1 MSLDK
6 KQLLKTLG
14 PGLLFASTC
23 IGTSHLV
30 LATRAGAHYGMI
42 YFWVILFAHLLKY
55 PFYEFGPRYANATG
69 FSLLTGYR
77 EQGKWAVYLFLLI
90 ILISMFAVNAAT
102 AAVSAGLL
110 STLLGLSGVIS
121 VPMLS
126 GIILAISTVLLLVGG
141 YAGLDGII
149 KIISIVLLVTVCV
162 AFGAVLIK
170 GPVTPTT
177 DFQAPDLLDA
187 AGLGLLIG
195 LIGWM
200 PTGMEVST
208 MNSIWNVEKTKS
220 TGYYPKLKET
230 LADYNIG
237 YILSTVLGL
246 MFLVI
251 GAFTVYGSGEL
262 LTGNAT
268 QFTQQLLSVFTTNL
282 GQWSYYVVAIAAFGT
297 IYGTLLTILDA
308 FPRCFVGGL
317 RVLKYEHTEQNEE
330 QISFLQKSYRITVIT
345 LGLGAFLLFSF
356 SAAGM
361 VKLLDVVT
369 IISFLVSP
377 FIAYFNLKA
386 IQSSRVPESHKP
398 SPWMII
404 LSYIGLAFLVGFALF
419 YVSTKF

>member
-30 LATRAGAHYGMI
+30 LATRAGAHYGMV
-42 YFWVILFAHLLKY
+42 YFWIILLAHVLKY

-69 FSLLTGYR
+69 FSLLKGYR

-110 STLLGLSGVIS
+110 STLLGLSDVIS

-126 GIILAISTVLLLVGG
+126 GVILAVSTVLLLVGG

-162 AFGAVLIK
+162 AFGAVLVK
-170 GPVTPTT
+170 GPVTPAA

-187 AGLGLLIG
+187 AGLALLIG

-251 GAFTVYGSGEL
+251 GAYTVYGSGNL

-282 GQWSYYVVAIAAFGT
+282 GQWSYYVVATAAFGT
-297 IYGTLLTILDA
+297 IYGTLLTVLDA
-308 FPRCFVGGL
+308 FPRCFVGGI
-317 RVLKYEHTEQNEE
+317 RVLKYENTEQNEE
-330 QISFLQKSYRITVIT
+330 QGTFLQKSYRITVIT
-345 LGLGAFLLFSF
+345 LGIGAFLLFYF

-377 FIAYFNLKA
+377 FIAYFNLRA

-398 SPWMII
+398 SRWMII
-404 LSYIGLAFLVGFALF
+404 LSYLGLAFLVGFALF
-419 YVSTKF
+419 YLSTKF

>member
-42 YFWVILFAHLLKY
+42 YFWVILLAHILKY

-126 GIILAISTVLLLVGG
+126 GVILAISTVLLLVGG

-170 GPVTPTT
+170 GPVMPSV
-177 DFQAPDLLDA
+177 DFQAPELLDV

-246 MFLVI
+246 IFLVI
-251 GAFTVYGSGEL
+251 GAFTVYGSGNL

-268 QFTQQLLSVFTTNL
+268 QFTQQLLNVFTTNL

-330 QISFLQKSYRITVIT
+330 QMGFLQKSYRITVII
-345 LGLGAFLLFSF
+345 LGAGAFLLFYF

-377 FIAYFNLKA
+377 FIAYFNLRA
-386 IQSSRVPESHKP
+386 IQSSRVPDSHRP
-398 SPWMII
+398 SRWMII

-419 YVSTKF
+419 YLSTKF